1 MKPLD
6 FKKFGIAMSFS
17 SLLCGTAIANGLPD
31 TSLRADLQRVAAMR
45 IYFGHQSV
53 GGNILDGVKQ
63 LSADTDIPVQV
74 VESRDAQGV
83 SPGTLGHVRVGTNGN
98 PEGKLASFERAI
110 GPAPTNLDVALVKFC
125 YVDFSE
131 STDVKALFSSYVR
144 TVERIQ
150 QRNPRLTVIH
160 TTVPLT
166 VVQAGPKAFLKRM
179 LGRAPYGILENMR
192 REEYNTMLRSKYQ
205 GYAPLFDLARIE
217 STNPDGT
224 SAFADWNS
232 VRVPQLSNAYTDD
245 GSHLNQLGRIHA
257 AKSFV
262 KLLAEHR

>member
-166 VVQAGPKAFLKRM
+166 VVQAGPKAFLNACLVGLPTASWKICGAKNTTHCCEVNTRGES
-179 LGRAPYGILENMR
+179 LFLTWHALNPLTRTEPVRSQIGIPCA
-192 REEYNTMLRSKYQ
+192 S
-205 GYAPLFDLARIE
+205 
-217 STNPDGT
+217 
-224 SAFADWNS
+224 
-232 VRVPQLSNAYTDD
+232 
-245 GSHLNQLGRIHA
+245 LNCPMPTQKMVA
-257 AKSFV
+257 T
-262 KLLAEHR
+262 